1 MRYFCSDARCFTAP
15 YDLFFGYF
23 YNPAMLGR
31 KPVFSWAVRSSL
43 SVVIVGGAADS
54 VVSAVADFS
63 CILIDVSTAR
73 LS

>member
-1 MRYFCSDARCFTAP
+1 M
-15 YDLFFGYF
+15 
-23 YNPAMLGR
+23 
-31 KPVFSWAVRSSL
+31 FSWAVRSSL